1 MFDIPFRRIVKD
13 PSSRSFP
20 ATPFVPPKSRDTIGC
35 ASTASPTAH
44 GMEINIESWT
54 VWSTLLL
61 VSSMSPVAYRAETSG
76 IMDVGAA
83 LESVSGMLMI
93 LIK

>member
-1 MFDIPFRRIVKD
+1 MLDIPFRSIVKD
-13 PSSRSFP
+13 PSIKSFP
-20 ATPFVPPKSRDTIGC
+20 ATPFVPPNSSNTIGC

-44 GMEINIESWT
+44 GIEMNMDNCT

-61 VSSMSPVAYRAETSG
+61 VSSISPVAYSADTSG
-76 IMDVGAA
+76 IIEVGAA
-83 LESVSGMLMI
+83 LESVKGILII